1 MQGTVWSHGAPTI
14 DDIGAL
20 LLRLSDAATPCAPHV
35 LARLRAEVEDDDR
48 AVMEVAAR
56 LTPAQR
62 TGLAPLPSPLPAAPA
77 IVHAFRSLD
86 LSSRDRALLF
96 AASVVLDD
104 DLEPLLAFDG
114 RDAREVG
121 RSVVGELV
129 ELRAGRIRLAD
140 RRLAT
145 WITDATPSSEATAVH
160 ERLHRV
166 FHARA
171 RATEAAWHR
180 ARASL
185 HADPSVAAILVG
197 AARGESEAGRSD
209 RALILARE
217 AAAHAVGAVLDEA
230 RQVAGAAAIAGGYAA
245 EAVGW
250 LAPLMADGVERFR
263 LRGLAG
269 FVIAQA
275 HLHGSVPSIDP
286 ATIRPRSDTD
296 EDWYALARAA
306 ALAAPLCA
314 ERADR
319 RGMRRWADVLHESA
333 ARVGVERSLGDPTVA
348 LSWMLLGEPDAP
360 EARGTGPVTGVLLR
374 ALTAA
379 VEGRVD
385 EGIRLLAHGVA
396 LSAEVDPLVEGFERS
411 PLVSAYRTVAH
422 ALLLFW
428 RGDVSTAR
436 ERLLTA
442 AQSHPIA
449 VPFSGLGV
457 VLARRL
463 DLAVLGRV
471 GPVAAA
477 LTTALPSPRRIDVLL
492 DRAIERFLAGDFTG
506 AAEASRLWHDSGEPG
521 PTLAVPGLEELGGPE
536 TPDDGGPTIAPPE
549 MREARSLLRRIAA
562 VPEARWRVERSDIA
576 DAARAFRS
584 PFLRARVEA
593 MLGVRCA
600 VAGEEPEAGEHLR
613 AASRLFE
620 VSGAQAWRRATDRR
634 LVRLDEVPASA
645 TDPLAASRAAWA
657 PYLTAREL
665 EVAMRAA
672 AGAPN
677 RDIAQDLAIS
687 VRTVEVHLGRAFT
700 KLGVRSRVELT
711 VRAHRMGRVL

>member
-1 MQGTVWSHGAPTI
+1 MQETVWSHSAPTV
-14 DDIGAL
+14 DVGAL
-20 LLRLSDAATPCAPHV
+20 LLRLGDVGTPCAPHV
-35 LARLRAEVEDDDR
+35 LTRLRVEAEGDDR
-48 AVMEVAAR
+48 AILEVAAR
-56 LTPAQR
+56 LTTAQR
-62 TGLAPLPSPLPAAPA
+62 TGLAPLPSPLPAVPA
-77 IVHAFRSLD
+77 VVHAFRSLD
-86 LSSRDRALLF
+86 LTGRDRALLF
-96 AASVVLDD
+96 AVSVVLDD

-114 RDAREVG
+114 RNATEVG
-121 RSVVGELV
+121 RSVIGDLV

-145 WITDATPSSEATAVH
+145 WIADGTPASEATAVH

-166 FHARA
+166 FHARG

-185 HADPSVAAILVG
+185 HADASVAAVLVG
-197 AARGESEAGRSD
+197 AAREESEAGRSD
-209 RALILARE
+209 RALLLARE
-217 AAAHAVGAVLDEA
+217 AAAHAAGAVLDEA
-230 RQVAGAAAIAGGYAA
+230 RQVAGAAAVAGGYAG
-245 EAVGW
+245 EAIGW
-250 LAPLMADGVERFR
+250 LAPLMTDGAETFR

-286 ATIRPRSDTD
+286 ATIRPRSDSD

-314 ERADR
+314 ERGDR

-385 EGIRLLAHGVA
+385 DGIRLLAHGAA

-411 PLVSAYRTVAH
+411 PLVSAYRGVAH
-422 ALLLFW
+422 ALLLLW

-436 ERLLTA
+436 DRLLAA

-463 DLAVLGRV
+463 DLAVLGRI

-477 LTTALPSPRRIDVLL
+477 LTAALPPPRRVDVLL
-492 DRAIERFLAGDFTG
+492 DRAIERFLAGDFSG
-506 AAEASRLWHDSGEPG
+506 AAESSRLWHDSGEPG
-521 PTLAVPGLEELGGPE
+521 PALVVPGLEELGGPH
-536 TPDDGGPTIAPPE
+536 TSDGEGPTIAPPE
-549 MREARSLLRRIAA
+549 MREARSLLHGIAA
-562 VPEARWRVERSDIA
+562 VPEARWTVERSVIA
-576 DAARAFRS
+576 DASRGIRS

-600 VAGEEPEAGEHLR
+600 VAGDDAEAGEHLR

-620 VSGAQAWRRATDRR
+620 VCGARAWQVATDRR
-634 LVRLDEVPASA
+634 LDRLGGVPASA

-657 PYLTAREL
+657 PYLTSREL

-672 AGAPN
+672 AGSPN

-711 VRAHRMGRVL
+711 VRAHRMGRML